1 LARCESSYRDSIN
14 TLLHLVDH
22 ERVHQNFGGAPGVD
36 TGGSADP
43 VKQNQIP
50 RQKTIF
56 NLERIEALLGQLGN
70 PHKSAPVIHV
80 AGTKGKGSTAALCD
94 TVLHAAGY
102 RTGFYSSP
110 HLHSFRERVRL
121 NTQPISENQFAA
133 LVELVW
139 PQHLQVT
146 ANSGLGPVTLFEFM
160 TAMGFQCFSGASTV
174 PGAPDSLNVDS
185 RPVDFQ
191 VIEVGLGGR
200 LDATNVVDPAVCVIT
215 SVSLDHTAI
224 LGDSLAQIA
233 WEKAGIIKPGSTVV
247 IAPQKPEAASV
258 IDEVCKRNG
267 ARSIHVGQDITWE
280 LATANTEGQEFAVQ
294 GRLGDYNLRT
304 PLLGT
309 HQLVNAAT
317 AVAVLEVLRE
327 QGHHIPTDAVAQ
339 GFANV
344 SWPCRMEVL
353 AHSPLVVADGAH
365 NLNSMET
372 LLDSLPRYL
381 DYRRLILVAG
391 FSRDKSVEDMVRCLA
406 KAEPVVFATASRHPR
421 SLPSPDV
428 SELFAKRGIS
438 AVKTASPA
446 GALSLALA
454 AAGDDDLVLAT
465 GSLFVAAE
473 VRETVLG
480 IEPEIYPVL
489 MPSDRRATRARS

>member
-1 LARCESSYRDSIN
+1 MERSESSYKDSIN
-14 TLLHLVDH
+14 SLLSLVDH
-22 ERVHQNFGGAPGVD
+22 ERGRQNFGGAPGVG
-36 TGGSADP
+36 TGSSFDSAKL
-43 VKQNQIP
+43 KQVP
-50 RQKTIF
+50 RQNTIF
-56 NLERIEALLGQLGN
+56 NLGRIEALLSQLGN
-70 PHKSAPVIHV
+70 PHKLAPVIHV

-94 TVLHAAGY
+94 SALHAAGY

-110 HLHSFRERVRL
+110 HLHSFRERLRL
-121 NTQPISENQFAA
+121 NTQPISEHQFAA
-133 LVELVW
+133 LVNFVW

-160 TAMGFQCFSGASTV
+160 TAMGFQCFAGASAV
-174 PGAPDSLNVDS
+174 PGLPDSP
-185 RPVDFQ
+185 PVDFQ

-215 SVSLDHTAI
+215 SISLDHTAI

-247 IAPQKPEAASV
+247 IAPQRPEAASV
-258 IDEVCKRNG
+258 IDEVCQRNG
-267 ARSIHVGQDITWE
+267 AQSIHVGQDVTWE
-280 LATANTEGQEFAVQ
+280 LAAANAEGQEFAVR
-294 GRLGDYNLRT
+294 GRLGEYNLRT
-304 PLLGT
+304 PLLGS

-327 QGHHIPTDAVAQ
+327 QGHKIPSDAVAQ
-339 GFANV
+339 GFADVN
-344 SWPCRMEVL
+344 WPCRMEVL
-353 AHSPLVVADGAH
+353 ARSPLVVADGAH

-381 DYRRLILVAG
+381 DYRHLILVAG
-391 FSRDKSVEDMVRCLA
+391 FSRDKSVEDMVRCLS
-406 KAEPVVFATASRHPR
+406 KADPVVFATASRHPR

-428 SELFAKRGIS
+428 AEWFARRGIS

-446 GALSLALA
+446 EALSMALTA
-454 AAGDDDLVLAT
+454 AADDDLVLAT

-480 IEPEIYPVL
+480 IEPEIYPDL
-489 MPSDRRATRARS
+489 LPSGPRATRARS

>member
-1 LARCESSYRDSIN
+1 MARCESSYRDSIN
-14 TLLHLVDH
+14 SLLSLVDH
-22 ERVHQNFGGAPGVD
+22 ERGHQNFVGAPGIE

-43 VKQNQIP
+43 VKQDQTP

-70 PHKSAPVIHV
+70 PQKSAPAIHV
-80 AGTKGKGSTAALCD
+80 AGTKGKGSTAAFCD
-94 TVLHAAGY
+94 SALHAAGY

-110 HLHSFRERVRL
+110 HLHSFRERIRL

-139 PQHLQVT
+139 PQHLRVT
-146 ANSGLGPVTLFEFM
+146 ANSGLGPVTLFAFM
-160 TAMGFQCFSGASTV
+160 TAIGFQCFSGASAV
-174 PGAPDSLNVDS
+174 PGVPDSQ
-185 RPVDFQ
+185 PVDFQ

-200 LDATNVVDPAVCVIT
+200 LDATNVVDPAVCIIT
-215 SVSLDHTAI
+215 SISLDHTAI
-224 LGDSLAQIA
+224 LGGTLAQIA

-247 IAPQKPEAASV
+247 IAPQEPEAASA
-258 IDEVCKRNG
+258 IDEVCQRHG
-267 ARSIHVGQDITWE
+267 ARSIHVGQDVTWE
-280 LATANTEGQEFAVQ
+280 LAEANAEGQEFAVR
-294 GRLGDYNLRT
+294 GRLGDYNLRS

-317 AVAVLEVLRE
+317 AVAALEVLRE
-327 QGHHIPTDAVAQ
+327 QGHHIPNHALTQ

-344 SWPCRMEVL
+344 NWPCRMEVL
-353 AHSPLVVADGAH
+353 ARSPLIVADGAH

-381 DYRRLILVAG
+381 DYRRLMLVAG
-391 FSRDKSVEDMVRCLA
+391 FSSDKNVEDMVRRLV

-421 SLPSPDV
+421 SLSSQDV
-428 SELFAKRGIS
+428 SELFAKRGIT
-438 AVKTASPA
+438 AVETASPA
-446 GALSLALA
+446 EALSMALA
-454 AAGDDDLVLAT
+454 AAGDGDLVLAT

-473 VRETVLG
+473 VREAVLG
-480 IEPEIYPVL
+480 IEPEIYPDL
-489 MPSDRRATRARS
+489 LPSDRSNTHAGS

>member
-1 LARCESSYRDSIN
+1 MERSESSYRDSIN
-14 TLLHLVDH
+14 SLLSLVDH
-22 ERVHQNFGGAPGVD
+22 ERAHQNFGAEPGIG
-36 TGGSADP
+36 TGSSADP
-43 VKQNQIP
+43 VKQSQRP
-50 RQKTIF
+50 RQKSIF
-56 NLERIEALLGQLGN
+56 NLERIKALLGQLGN

-80 AGTKGKGSTAALCD
+80 AGTKGKGSTAAFCD
-94 TVLHAAGY
+94 SVLNAAGY

-174 PGAPDSLNVDS
+174 PGVPDTL
-185 RPVDFQ
+185 PVDFQ

-224 LGDSLAQIA
+224 LGGSLAQIA

-247 IAPQKPEAASV
+247 IAPQRPEAASV
-258 IDEVCKRNG
+258 IDEVCQSNG
-267 ARSIHVGQDITWE
+267 ARSIHVGQDVTWE
-280 LATANTEGQEFAVQ
+280 LAAANDEGQEFAVR
-294 GRLGDYNLRT
+294 GRLGDYNLST

-317 AVAVLEVLRE
+317 AVAALEVLRE

-344 SWPCRMEVL
+344 NWPCRMEVL
-353 AHSPLVVADGAH
+353 ARSPLVVVDGAH
-365 NLNSMET
+365 NLDSMET

-406 KAEPVVFATASRHPR
+406 KAKPVVFATASRHPR
-421 SLPSPDV
+421 SLSSPDV
-428 SELFAKRGIS
+428 AEQFARRGIS
-438 AVKTASPA
+438 AAKTASPA
-446 GALSLALA
+446 EALSMALA

-473 VRETVLG
+473 VRETVLS
-480 IEPEIYPVL
+480 IEPEIYPDL
-489 MPSDRRATRARS
+489 QPTGRRATRARS